1 MYSFYPFVAKI
12 AYKSDKADHSIFT
25 TNNPVARFVF
35 MLGGLTTKYRVAG
48 NSRTIKGVV
57 HDQAPL
63 VSSQGAV
70 ILMRVQQL
78 PLFVRLV

>member
-1 MYSFYPFVAKI
+1 M
-12 AYKSDKADHSIFT
+12 T
-25 TNNPVARFVF
+25 
-35 MLGGLTTKYRVAG
+35 YRVAG

-63 VSSQGAV
+63 VSLQGAV